1 MQLVETHQFNYNHK
15 YYKQLD
21 HLCWLSKNLYN
32 ATLYAVRQHY
42 FKTNQY
48 LSYYD
53 VNKQFAHNNQYDY
66 RQLPAKVSQMIQR
79 LVDQNF
85 KSFFTLLQ
93 KKQQKLYDKPVKIP
107 KYLKKDGK
115 QVVQY
120 PRQALSFK
128 KTGYI
133 KLSGT
138 DIFIK
143 TKIQAANIQAAN
155 IQAARIIPCNG
166 YIKVE
171 IIYKTI
177 KSNIKK
183 NNKFAAIDL
192 GINNLMTITSTEF
205 NPLIINGKPLKS
217 INQHAN
223 KLIAKCQQSLAK
235 YNLYISKYLHSIYR
249 KRMNKINDY
258 LHKSVSYLMNQLVS
272 HDIST
277 LIVGYNKEWKQDIK
291 LGKRNN
297 QTFVQ
302 IPYYRLICM
311 LEYKCELYGIKLILH
326 EESYTSKCSFL
337 DKEAICKHSTYLGKR
352 IKRGLFQTKE
362 NKLINADVNGSLNI
376 MRKVVGNNIYN
387 MLDLIQV
394 CSIPYKITIKKQ

>member
-1 MQLVETHQFNYNHK
+1 MQLVEAHQFNHNHK
-15 YYKQLD
+15 YNKSLD

-42 FKTNQY
+42 FQTNQY

-53 VNKQFAHNNQYDY
+53 VNAQFTHNNQYDY
-66 RQLPAKVSQMIQR
+66 RQLPAKVSKMTQR

-85 KSFFTLLQ
+85 KSFFTLLR

-115 QVVQY
+115 QIVQY

-128 KTGYI
+128 KDGYV
-133 KLSGT
+133 KLSDT

-143 TKIQAANIQAAN
+143 TKIQVAD
-155 IQAARIIPCNG
+155 IQAARIIPYNG

-171 IIYKTI
+171 IIYKKTI
-177 KSNIKK
+177 KSDIKK
-183 NNKFAAIDL
+183 NNKYVAIDL
-192 GINNLMTITSTEF
+192 GINNLMTITSTEMSPF
-205 NPLIINGKPLKS
+205 IINGRPLKS

-223 KLIAKCQQSLAK
+223 KLIAKCQQSLARYK
-235 YNLYISKYLHSIYR
+235 LYTSKHLYSIYR

-302 IPYYRLICM
+302 IPYYKLICM
-311 LEYKCELYGIKLILH
+311 LEYKCELHGIKLILH

-337 DKEAICKHSTYLGKR
+337 DKEEICKHSEYLGKR
-352 IKRGLFQTKE
+352 IKRGLFRTKE
-362 NKLINADVNGSLNI
+362 SKLINADVNGSLNI
-376 MRKVVGNNIYN
+376 MRKVVGNDIYD
-387 MLDLIQV
+387 MLDPIQA
-394 CSIPYKITIKKQ
+394 CSMPYKVTIKK

>member
-15 YYKQLD
+15 YYKRLA

-42 FKTNQY
+42 FQTNQY

-53 VNKQFAHNNQYDY
+53 VNKQFTHNMQYDY
-66 RQLPAKVSQMIQR
+66 KQLPAKVSQAIQR
-79 LVDQNF
+79 LVDQSF
-85 KSFFTLLQ
+85 KSFFALLH
-93 KKQQKLYDKPVKIP
+93 KKQQKLYNKSVKIP
-107 KYLKKDGK
+107 QYLKKDGK

-128 KTGYI
+128 KDGYI

-143 TKIQAANIQAAN
+143 TKILAAN
-155 IQAARIIPCNG
+155 IQAARIIPRNG

-171 IIYKTI
+171 IIYKIT
-177 KSNIKK
+177 KSDVKE
-183 NNKFAAIDL
+183 NNTYAAIDL
-192 GINNLMTITSTEF
+192 GMNNLMTIASTEF
-205 NPLIINGKPLKS
+205 NPFIINGKPIKS
-217 INQHAN
+217 INQYAN
-223 KLIAKCQQSLAK
+223 KLIAKCQQSLAR
-235 YNLYISKYLHSIYR
+235 YNLYTSKYLHSIYR

-258 LHKSVSYLMNQLVS
+258 LYKSVSYLMNQLVS

-302 IPYYRLICM
+302 IPYYKLINM

-326 EESYTSKCSFL
+326 EESYTSKCSFV
-337 DKEAICKHSTYLGKR
+337 DKEEICKHSEYLGKR

-376 MRKVVGNNIYN
+376 MRKVVGNNIYD
-387 MLDLIQV
+387 MLDLIQA
-394 CSIPYKITIKKQ
+394 CSIPYKITILL

>member
-15 YYKQLD
+15 HYKQLN

-128 KTGYI
+128 KAGYI
-133 KLSGT
+133 KLSYT
-138 DIFIK
+138 DIFIR
-143 TKIQAANIQAAN
+143 TKIQAAN

-205 NPLIINGKPLKS
+205 NSFIINGKPLKS

-223 KLIAKCQQSLAK
+223 KLIAKCQQSLAR
-235 YNLYISKYLHSIYR
+235 YNLYTSKHLRSIYR

-258 LHKSVSYLMNQLVS
+258 LHKSVSYLMNQLVN

-302 IPYYRLICM
+302 IPYYKLICM
-311 LEYKCELYGIKLILH
+311 LKYKCELYGIKLILH

-337 DKEAICKHSTYLGKR
+337 DKETICKHSKYLGKR

-394 CSIPYKITIKKQ
+394 CSIPYKITIKK

>member
-15 YYKQLD
+15 YYKQLN

-42 FKTNQY
+42 FQTNQY

-53 VNKQFAHNNQYDY
+53 VNKQFTHNNQYDY
-66 RQLPAKVSQMIQR
+66 RQLPAKVSKMIQQ

-85 KSFFTLLQ
+85 KSFFALLHKQ
-93 KKQQKLYDKPVKIP
+93 QQKLYNKPVKIP
-107 KYLKKDGK
+107 QYLKKDGK
-115 QVVQY
+115 QAVQY

-128 KTGYI
+128 KERYI

-143 TKIQAANIQAAN
+143 TKIPAANIR
-155 IQAARIIPCNG
+155 AARIVPCNG

-171 IIYKTI
+171 IIYKVI
-177 KSNIKK
+177 KPFIKK
-183 NNKFAAIDL
+183 NNNKYAAIDL

-223 KLIAKCQQSLAK
+223 KLIAKYKQSLAR
-235 YNLYISKYLHSIYR
+235 YNLYTSKHLHSIYR

-258 LHKSVSYLMNQLVS
+258 LYKSVSYLMNQLVS

-297 QTFVQ
+297 QIFVQ
-302 IPYYRLICM
+302 IPYYKLIRM

-337 DKEAICKHSTYLGKR
+337 DKEKICKHSKYLGKR

-362 NKLINADVNGSLNI
+362 NELINADVNGSLNI
-376 MRKVVGNNIYN
+376 MRKVVGKDIYD
-387 MLDLIQV
+387 MLDPIQA
-394 CSIPYKITIKKQ
+394 CSMPYKITIS

>member
-1 MQLVETHQFNYNHK
+1 MQLVEIHQFNYNHK
-15 YYKQLD
+15 YYKRLD

-42 FKTNQY
+42 FQTNQY

-53 VNKQFAHNNQYDY
+53 VNVQFTHNNQYDY
-66 RQLPAKVSQMIQR
+66 RQLPAKVSKMIQR

-85 KSFFTLLQ
+85 KSFFALLH
-93 KKQQKLYDKPVKIP
+93 KKQQKLYNKPIKIP
-107 KYLKKDGK
+107 KYLNKDSK

-128 KTGYI
+128 KDGYI

-138 DIFIK
+138 DVFIK
-143 TKIQAANIQAAN
+143 TKILAAD
-155 IQAARIIPCNG
+155 IQAARIVPCNG

-171 IIYKTI
+171 IIYKAT
-177 KSNIKK
+177 KFNIKK
-183 NNKFAAIDL
+183 NNKYAAIDL
-192 GINNLMTITSTEF
+192 GINNLMTITSTEM
-205 NPLIINGKPLKS
+205 NPFIINGKPFKS

-223 KLIAKCQQSLAK
+223 KLIAKYKQSLAR
-235 YNLYISKYLHSIYR
+235 YNLYTSKYLHSIYR

-291 LGKRNN
+291 LGKNN
-297 QTFVQ
+297 QIFVQ
-302 IPYYRLICM
+302 IPYYKLICI

-337 DKEAICKHSTYLGKR
+337 DKEEICKHSKYLGKR
-352 IKRGLFQTKE
+352 IKRGLFRTKE
-362 NKLINADVNGSLNI
+362 NKLINADINGSLNI
-376 MRKVVGNNIYN
+376 MRKVVGNNIYDILN
-387 MLDLIQV
+387 SIQV
-394 CSIPYKITIKKQ
+394 CSMPYKVTIKK